1 MGKRKFAISVQI
13 KDYII
18 RNYVSANYK
27 YHSLYVTYVRHT
39 GVLLLYIQVCHL
51 VKTSATSWFYVH
63 DNIICDV

>member
-1 MGKRKFAISVQI
+1 MGKTKFAISVEI

-27 YHSLYVTYVRHT
+27 YHSHVRHT

-51 VKTSATSWFYVH
+51 VKTSATS
-63 DNIICDV
+63 